1 MKVIRWIGMKRQV
14 SLRVRFFLQSFPSN
28 DVKLRYIKTLV
39 TGKAKLAIEDFAY
52 SGRMY
57 RDDLRVIEQK
67 IGQNQNVVSTHLEIL
82 KAFQQKNYTI
92 LKALLILLLLF

>member
-82 KAFQQKNYTI
+82 KAFH
-92 LKALLILLLLF
+92 